1 MFQTNNVIYQ
11 NLYLYTFRN
20 KTEYNFIK
28 RNFRGMWWCWC
39 AEKNRVRRRRQ
50 NLVSLDNYGDFF
62 HRRGNW
68 ALLLFAPMVS
78 RQSHYT

>member
-1 MFQTNNVIYQ
+1 
-11 NLYLYTFRN
+11 
-20 KTEYNFIK
+20 
-28 RNFRGMWWCWC
+28 MWWCWC

-78 RQSHYT
+78 RICSTIFKHTGSKEVQFESKPDEFRE